1 LQQIAQQFLSD
12 IQQTTWI
19 EFIAVITGIVSVI
32 YSRRENILVY
42 PVGMVSTGIFIYLY
56 LKHGLYADASVNF
69 YYTVMSI
76 LGWYM
81 WSRKTGS
88 RPAEDIQANQM
99 HTKSDLRT
107 GNPSHQPSTPLR
119 FASVDKAINPPSLRS
134 GGQGHQPKKKA
145 ALKITASTPKE
156 WLNAFIFFSVCWVLL
171 YLFLKHFTDSTVPI
185 ADSFTSGA
193 AFTGMWLMNKKKL
206 ENWTWWIITDL
217 ASVPLNFYKHLV
229 FTSFQYLVFLI
240 LAVMGYISWRK
251 KTGHAV
257 A

>member
-1 LQQIAQQFLSD
+1 MQQIVHQFIND
-12 IQQTTWI
+12 IYQSTWL
-19 EFIAVITGIVSVI
+19 EFIAVIFGIGSVI

-56 LKHGLYADASVNF
+56 ILHGLYADASVNF

-76 LGWYM
+76 IGWYM
-81 WSRKTGS
+81 WSKKGS
-88 RPAEDIQANQM
+88 G
-99 HTKSDLRT
+99 K
-107 GNPSHQPSTPLR
+107 PL
-119 FASVDKAINPPSLRS
+119 
-134 GGQGHQPKKKA
+134 
-145 ALKITASTPKE
+145 LKMTASTATD
-156 WLNAFIFFSVCWVLL
+156 WRNALIFFFSCWLVL
-171 YLFLKHFTDSTVPI
+171 YLVLKHFTDSTVPM

-229 FTSFQYLVFLI
+229 FASFQYLVFLV
-240 LAVMGYISWRK
+240 LAIMGYITWSK
-251 KTGHAV
+251 KIHHAG